1 MLVTYNGL
9 LFRKNQINLKFW
21 PRPKSLKA
29 FANNPYFEKVLT
41 GSGFVEVSKD
51 EIRENDVL
59 LMEGAEEKL
68 NHVALYIGNQTIFH
82 HNIKQLS
89 CREIYDLRY
98 IQATKKVFRYAA

>member
-1 MLVTYNGL
+1 MIFCYRT
-9 LFRKNQINLKFW
+9 
-21 PRPKSLKA
+21 KSLKE
-29 FANNPYFEKVLT
+29 FAEKPYFDKILDDA
-41 GSGFVEVSKD
+41 GFVEIDKESIK
-51 EIRENDVL
+51 ENDVL

>member
-1 MLVTYNGL
+1 MW
-9 LFRKNQINLKFW
+9 KKQIKLKEW
-21 PRPKSLKA
+21 DRPKKIKT
-29 FANNPYFEKVLT
+29 FTDNPYFEKVLT
-41 GSGFVEVSKD
+41 GSGFKEVNKD
-51 EIRENDVL
+51 DIQENDVL

>member
-1 MLVTYNGL
+1 MQ
-9 LFRKNQINLKFW
+9 K
-21 PRPKSLKA
+21 
-29 FANNPYFEKVLT
+29 NPYFEKVLT
-41 GSGFVEVSKD
+41 GSGFIEVNKD
-51 EIRENDVL
+51 DIQENDVL
-59 LMEGAEEKL
+59 LMEGLQKNKL